1 MLRTS
6 VIAAA
11 LLALTT
17 ATARA
22 EETALVIDGHKF
34 VELCNATD
42 KETKLVCASFT
53 LGVSD
58 TLAVWLAL
66 RPNSARACIP
76 SAVLLNQ
83 LVDVGLDLYPAL
95 PRRTASAR
103 SPVTNGGIRCVAV
116 QKKMMWIVVL
126 LFACLRANTRPF
138 RRLRSPR
145 LSPEFPGSDRANI
158 LEHALFG
165 CVINQGRFSGP
176 DHGFLGGFLSPASIR
191 SPREGCGGVTVR

>member
-6 VIAAA
+6 ILAAA

-22 EETALVIDGHKF
+22 EETTLVIDGHKF
-34 VELCNATD
+34 VELCYATE

-83 LVDVGLDLYPAL
+83 LVDVGLDYIQRFPAE
-95 PRRTASAR
+95 RH
-103 SPVTNGGIRCVAV
+103 
-116 QKKMMWIVVL
+116 
-126 LFACLRANTRPF
+126 LRAAQLLMVAFGDAWPCK
-138 RRLRSPR
+138 RR
-145 LSPEFPGSDRANI
+145 
-158 LEHALFG
+158 
-165 CVINQGRFSGP
+165 
-176 DHGFLGGFLSPASIR
+176 
-191 SPREGCGGVTVR
+191 